1 MTHEEILTTL
11 GHYVDYLIAGS
22 TAEAP
27 LWNIEK
33 VRSGKPNKWNY
44 IDGCMITACL
54 SLYKTTGDEKFL
66 DFSKKFLDYF
76 VKDNGV
82 IETYDP
88 AEYNLDNV
96 NQGKNLFTLYDL
108 TGDQRY
114 RDAIETIR
122 GHIDFIFGGANA
134 VFDTCR
140 LEPWHHISGTCYI
153 TAPSTPAGKPG
164 YLFVNCTVQGSCAP
178 GSVYLGRPWRADAAC
193 YWLDCA
199 LSDEVCADGWDNWRD
214 PENEKTARFGEH
226 GSTGPGSAAKRAF
239 GSVDDDS
246 EANAQREMYARVKAE
261 FGVE

>member
-108 TGDQRY
+108 TGDRATATPL
-114 RDAIETIR
+114 RRSAASWRPSPARRRAT
-122 GHIDFIFGGANA
+122 
-134 VFDTCR
+134 
-140 LEPWHHISGTCYI
+140 SGTRRFI
-153 TAPSTPAGKPG
+153 PTRSGWTALTWLSPSTWSMRHAATG
-164 YLFVNCTVQGSCAP
+164 CT
-178 GSVYLGRPWRADAAC
+178 AA
-193 YWLDCA
+193 L
-199 LSDEVCADGWDNWRD
+199 
-214 PENEKTARFGEH
+214 TAT
-226 GSTGPGSAAKRAF
+226 SS
-239 GSVDDDS
+239 S
-246 EANAQREMYARVKAE
+246 
-261 FGVE
+261 